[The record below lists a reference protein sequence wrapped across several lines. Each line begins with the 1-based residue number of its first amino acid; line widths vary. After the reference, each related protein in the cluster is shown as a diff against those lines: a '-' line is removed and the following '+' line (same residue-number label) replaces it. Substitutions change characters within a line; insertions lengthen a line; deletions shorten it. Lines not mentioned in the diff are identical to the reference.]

1 MTNPNNAVG
10 TNAAYGGRTSVNA
23 FNDDLTIYSRGILSG
38 WACSPKSGMTVQI
51 GGNGSD
57 RDAAVAEDNAGN
69 KTSIN
74 NISGSPIDVTI
85 PAAPATNNR
94 IDLIVAYA
102 DNPPSGTSTVVD
114 NPAACGIIVV
124 SGTAASSPTAPTNA
138 AIRSAITADGA
149 SGSTAYY
156 VILAQ
161 IRVGTGVTT
170 IGSGVIT
177 QGDVVKSYAAAGDE
191 TVGADAIQDGAV
203 TSNKVDWSTLG
214 SDELGWKY
222 LGEKRLT
229 STATVIVFNLPAQYN
244 NYKVIAAGEFAS
256 GTSNASCAFQ
266 FKRNDAE
273 IYCSWA
279 VANIDP
285 SAVITGQRNSDSN
298 QMLMEGCGQY
308 ETVNMELSSYKTA
321 SSQWR
326 KYQGFQCKV
335 GDNSVFRLYNGRF
348 NSATEPNQVVCWTSG
363 AFGSGFTVKVWGSNN

>member
-38 WACSPKSGMTVQI
+38 WGCSPKSGMTVQI
-51 GGNGSD
+51 GGNGAD

-124 SGTAASSPTAPTNA
+124 SGTAASNPTAPTNA
-138 AIRSAITADGA
+138 TIRSAITADGA
-149 SGSTAYY
+149 TGSTAYY
-156 VILAQ
+156 VVLAQ

-177 QGDVVKSYAAAGDE
+177 QGAKVESGATAGAS
-191 TVGADAIQDGAV
+191 TVGTNSIADGAV
-203 TSNKVDWSTLG
+203 TSDKIDWATLAVG
-214 SDELGWKY
+214 TPTSVTSSASS
-222 LGEKRLT
+222 LT
-229 STATVIVFNLPAQYN
+229 YTATRTGVLYV
-244 NYKVIAAGEFAS
+244 
-256 GTSNASCAFQ
+256 GTACSNNASASVRLNGTFFAKTQ
-266 FKRNDAE
+266 GGAASFTWTPIPVFVNVGDVVTATT
-273 IYCSWA
+273 SDNG
-279 VANIDP
+279 AN
-285 SAVITGQRNSDSN
+285 AQIT
-298 QMLMEGCGQY
+298 
-308 ETVNMELSSYKTA
+308 SSYFIPI
-321 SSQWR
+321 
-326 KYQGFQCKV
+326 G
-335 GDNSVFRLYNGRF
+335 
-348 NSATEPNQVVCWTSG
+348 
-363 AFGSGFTVKVWGSNN
+363 

>member
-51 GGNGSD
+51 GGNGAD

-149 SGSTAYY
+149 TGSTAYY
-156 VILAQ
+156 VILAK

-177 QGDVVKSYAAAGDE
+177 QGAKVESGATAGAN
-191 TVGADAIQDGAV
+191 TVATSSLQDGAV
-203 TSNKVDWSTLG
+203 TSDKVDYATFDAITIVGVGNTDNATGTLPFSTTEFSRG
-214 SDELGWKY
+214 SGLTRSNNGVRIGAGITHVVVSAGCYFSHTSGQNYAWCRV
-222 LGEKRLT
+222 EKNGVTTGKVAIASNNAGYGSVSFPAFDLAVQQGDLIT
-229 STATVIVFNLPAQYN
+229 INSLEAGQVFF
-244 NYKVIAAGEFAS
+244 G
-256 GTSNASCAFQ
+256 SN
-266 FKRNDAE
+266 
-273 IYCSWA
+273 SWLRVA
-279 VANIDP
+279 VA
-285 SAVITGQRNSDSN
+285 
-298 QMLMEGCGQY
+298 
-308 ETVNMELSSYKTA
+308 
-321 SSQWR
+321 
-326 KYQGFQCKV
+326 
-335 GDNSVFRLYNGRF
+335 
-348 NSATEPNQVVCWTSG
+348 
-363 AFGSGFTVKVWGSNN
+363 

>member
-38 WACSPKSGMTVQI
+38 WACSPNSGMTVQI

-138 AIRSAITADGA
+138 TIRSAITADGA

-177 QGDVVKSYAAAGDE
+177 QGAKVESGARAGAS
-191 TVGADAIQDGAV
+191 TVSTNSIADGAV
-203 TSNKVDWSTLG
+203 TSDKIDWTTLAPY
-214 SDELGWKY
+214 WKTVA
-222 LGEKRLT
+222 T
-229 STATVIVFNLPAQYN
+229 STSASVSIPLSYRQYRIRLFGYKSSTNSWGVLQCPQATGTTWIYIQGMSGGTW
-244 NYKVIAAGEFAS
+244 IAAERS
-256 GTSNASCAFQ
+256 
-266 FKRNDAE
+266 
-273 IYCSWA
+273 
-279 VANIDP
+279 V
-285 SAVITGQRNSDSN
+285 
-298 QMLMEGCGQY
+298 
-308 ETVNMELSSYKTA
+308 TA
-321 SSQWR
+321 SSDKAVMDGAR
-326 KYQGFQCKV
+326 
-335 GDNSVFRLYNGRF
+335 
-348 NSATEPNQVVCWTSG
+348 SATSAGYQSWDITIDKPTSSSTAMYAMWQTTTQG
-363 AFGSGFTVKVWGSNN
+363 SITYNTGRSSFTLSSGSGNMTLTSELSTNAKWVVEALVES

>member
-51 GGNGSD
+51 GGNGAD

-124 SGTAASSPTAPTNA
+124 SGTAAASPTEPTNA
-138 AIRSAITADGA
+138 AIRSAITTDGA
-149 SGSTAYY
+149 TGSTAYY
-156 VILAQ
+156 VIIAK

-177 QGDVVKSYAAAGDE
+177 QGDVVKSYATAGDD
-191 TVGADAIQDGAV
+191 TVTTDAIADGAV
-203 TSNKVDWSTLG
+203 TSDKVDYATLPQLVYVGKAGRQTAAAVSNNIYAMTSLETPIYAATGCSATLG
-214 SDELGWKY
+214 SGRITFTLPSDGTYFVEAHFESWINANTWDY
-222 LGEKRLT
+222 LLFLIRKNTAAFT
-229 STATVIVFNLPAQYN
+229 SKMAYKGGAWGFVTNSGITTIENGDILDVYVNTNGN
-244 NYKVIAAGEFAS
+244 NFADGNIS
-256 GTSNASCAFQ
+256 TQNTFVL
-266 FKRNDAE
+266 FK
-273 IYCSWA
+273 I
-279 VANIDP
+279 
-285 SAVITGQRNSDSN
+285 
-298 QMLMEGCGQY
+298 
-308 ETVNMELSSYKTA
+308 
-321 SSQWR
+321 WR
-326 KYQGFQCKV
+326 IG
-335 GDNSVFRLYNGRF
+335 
-348 NSATEPNQVVCWTSG
+348 
-363 AFGSGFTVKVWGSNN
+363 

>member
-23 FNDDLTIYSRGILSG
+23 FNDGLNIYSRGIISG

-177 QGDVVKSYAAAGDE
+177 QGEKVESGAKAGAS
-191 TVGADAIQDGAV
+191 TVSTNSIADGAV
-203 TSNKVDWSTLG
+203 TSDKIDWTTLPHQFIDADNTPLQLTCKKAGTYYVFGQMSWNGSATKVCTLKKNGTTSLAEGVDSRKAGGEWGQIVCQAIVSLAVGDRVAYYDSGSSTIING
-214 SDELGWKY
+214 G
-222 LGEKRLT
+222 
-229 STATVIVFNLPAQYN
+229 
-244 NYKVIAAGEFAS
+244 NYK
-256 GTSNASCAFQ
+256 
-266 FKRNDAE
+266 RNT
-273 IYCSWA
+273 IGMICIG
-279 VANIDP
+279 N
-285 SAVITGQRNSDSN
+285 
-298 QMLMEGCGQY
+298 
-308 ETVNMELSSYKTA
+308 
-321 SSQWR
+321 
-326 KYQGFQCKV
+326 
-335 GDNSVFRLYNGRF
+335 
-348 NSATEPNQVVCWTSG
+348 
-363 AFGSGFTVKVWGSNN
+363 

>member
-23 FNDDLTIYSRGILSG
+23 FNDGLNIYSRGILSG

-85 PAAPATNNR
+85 SAAPATNNR

-124 SGTAASSPTAPTNA
+124 SGTAASSPTPPTNA
-138 AIRSAITADGA
+138 TIRSAITADGA

-177 QGDVVKSYAAAGDE
+177 QGDVVISNAQLADSSVTSDKIDWTTFDYSGANSAPVTVGTSYVTLVTLPIASEGLYFLIANVTRGVNSASGAIVYLNFQKNSNDLRTFTAPTIPNYAGNHEPTNVGFVVFPASAGDS
-191 TVGADAIQDGAV
+191 V
-203 TSNKVDWSTLG
+203 TIRVRKD
-214 SDELGWKY
+214 
-222 LGEKRLT
+222 
-229 STATVIVFNLPAQYN
+229 
-244 NYKVIAAGEFAS
+244 
-256 GTSNASCAFQ
+256 
-266 FKRNDAE
+266 RND
-273 IYCSWA
+273 YG
-279 VANIDP
+279 
-285 SAVITGQRNSDSN
+285 SALGT
-298 QMLMEGCGQY
+298 QY
-308 ETVNMELSSYKTA
+308 SL
-321 SSQWR
+321 
-326 KYQGFQCKV
+326 
-335 GDNSVFRLYNGRF
+335 
-348 NSATEPNQVVCWTSG
+348 
-363 AFGSGFTVKVWGSNN
+363 VKIA

>member
-38 WACSPKSGMTVQI
+38 WSCSPKSGMTVQI
-51 GGNGSD
+51 GGNGTE

-177 QGDVVKSYAAAGDE
+177 QGARVES
-191 TVGADAIQDGAV
+191 GATFKHPAP
-203 TSNKVDWSTLG
+203 
-214 SDELGWKY
+214 
-222 LGEKRLT
+222 
-229 STATVIVFNLPAQYN
+229 TATILEDIGTIKSTRSYTAPSNGFLIGKGVSLASQGRAFVSLVNSQDYCIGGIPYNDYPGNNQNSQVAFCIPVYKGQTVYFIVSGNAQLEQ
-244 NYKVIAAGEFAS
+244 VRLVASHSEAG
-256 GTSNASCAFQ
+256 
-266 FKRNDAE
+266 
-273 IYCSWA
+273 I
-279 VANIDP
+279 
-285 SAVITGQRNSDSN
+285 
-298 QMLMEGCGQY
+298 
-308 ETVNMELSSYKTA
+308 
-321 SSQWR
+321 
-326 KYQGFQCKV
+326 
-335 GDNSVFRLYNGRF
+335 
-348 NSATEPNQVVCWTSG
+348 
-363 AFGSGFTVKVWGSNN
+363 

>member
-23 FNDDLTIYSRGILSG
+23 FNDDLNIYSRGIISG

-51 GGNGSD
+51 GGNGTE
-57 RDAAVAEDNAGN
+57 RDVAAAEDNAGN

-124 SGTAASSPTAPTNA
+124 SGTAASSPTAPTDA
-138 AIRSAITADGA
+138 TIRSAITADGA

-177 QGDVVKSYAAAGDE
+177 QGDVVKSYATAGDD
-191 TVGADAIQDGAV
+191 TVTTDAIADGAV
-203 TSNKVDWSTLG
+203 TSDKVDYATFIKQTELPIIASTVISSAWTVTNLG
-214 SDELGWKY
+214 
-222 LGEKRLT
+222 
-229 STATVIVFNLPAQYN
+229 TATTVSGLDASATYSVFAMAIYAESSG
-244 NYKVIAAGEFAS
+244 IGEFILRATGANTVECHSYAPGPLCATPYQLQGIRPSSS
-256 GTSNASCAFQ
+256 GQITFQRLYSGDAGNA
-266 FKRNDAE
+266 R
-273 IYCSWA
+273 
-279 VANIDP
+279 
-285 SAVITGQRNSDSN
+285 
-298 QMLMEGCGQY
+298 CGQCY
-308 ETVNMELSSYKTA
+308 VTILRTA
-321 SSQWR
+321 
-326 KYQGFQCKV
+326 
-335 GDNSVFRLYNGRF
+335 
-348 NSATEPNQVVCWTSG
+348 
-363 AFGSGFTVKVWGSNN
+363 

>member
-23 FNDDLTIYSRGILSG
+23 FNDDLNIYSRGIISG

-51 GGNGSD
+51 GGNGTE
-57 RDAAVAEDNAGN
+57 RDVAAAEDNAGN

-124 SGTAASSPTAPTNA
+124 SGTAAANPIAPTDA
-138 AIRSAITADGA
+138 AIRSAITTDGA
-149 SGSTAYY
+149 TGSTAYY

-177 QGDVVKSYAAAGDE
+177 QGSKVESGAKAGAS
-191 TVGADAIQDGAV
+191 TVSTNSIADGAV
-203 TSNKVDWSTLG
+203 TSDKVDWTTLSAYGRATNTLALTTSDQNVLSVSLANFSESDVLQVTVTVTAFGTDEGNGLWIVFGGVQFGQVTSWGRTLTATEYFTKSELGSTLTVAAHKDA
-214 SDELGWKY
+214 SY
-222 LGEKRLT
+222 SLT
-229 STATVIVFNLPAQYN
+229 LTR
-244 NYKVIAAGEFAS
+244 VIA
-256 GTSNASCAFQ
+256 
-266 FKRNDAE
+266 
-273 IYCSWA
+273 I
-279 VANIDP
+279 V
-285 SAVITGQRNSDSN
+285 
-298 QMLMEGCGQY
+298 
-308 ETVNMELSSYKTA
+308 
-321 SSQWR
+321 R
-326 KYQGFQCKV
+326 KI
-335 GDNSVFRLYNGRF
+335 
-348 NSATEPNQVVCWTSG
+348 A
-363 AFGSGFTVKVWGSNN
+363 

>member
-124 SGTAASSPTAPTNA
+124 SGTAASNPTPPTNA

-177 QGDVVKSYAAAGDE
+177 QGTKVESGAKAGAS
-191 TVGADAIQDGAV
+191 TVSTNSIADGAV
-203 TSNKVDWSTLG
+203 TSDKIDWTTFKHPAPTTTILENIG
-214 SDELGWKY
+214 SI
-222 LGEKRLT
+222 T
-229 STATVIVFNLPAQYN
+229 SSRSYTAP
-244 NYKVIAAGEFAS
+244 
-256 GTSNASCAFQ
+256 SNGFLIG
-266 FKRNDAE
+266 KGV
-273 IYCSWA
+273 SWA
-279 VANIDP
+279 NGGKAGVFL
-285 SAVITGQRNSDSN
+285 TNSDN
-298 QMLMEGCGQY
+298 Y
-308 ETVNMELSSYKTA
+308 V
-321 SSQWR
+321 
-326 KYQGFQCKV
+326 V
-335 GDNSVFRLYNGRF
+335 GGIPY
-348 NSATEPNQVVCWTSG
+348 TEYTGNNQVAFCVPVYKGQTVYFRVSG
-363 AFGSGFTVKVWGSNN
+363 GNSRLEQVQLVASHSEAGI

>member
-38 WACSPKSGMTVQI
+38 WVCSPNSGMTVQI
-51 GGNGSD
+51 GGNGAD

-124 SGTAASSPTAPTNA
+124 SGTAAASPTPPTDA
-138 AIRSAITADGA
+138 TIRSAITADGA
-149 SGSTAYY
+149 TGSTAYY

-177 QGDVVKSYAAAGDE
+177 QGDVVKSYATAGDD
-191 TVGADAIQDGAV
+191 TVTTDSIADGAV
-203 TSNKVDWSTLG
+203 TSDKVDWTTLTAYG
-214 SDELGWKY
+214 RATNTLALTTSNQNVLSVSLANFSNSDVLQV
-222 LGEKRLT
+222 T
-229 STATVIVFNLPAQYN
+229 VTAT
-244 NYKVIAAGEFAS
+244 AS
-256 GTSNASCAFQ
+256 GTNEG
-266 FKRNDAE
+266 NGL
-273 IYCSWA
+273 
-279 VANIDP
+279 
-285 SAVITGQRNSDSN
+285 VITFGGVQFTQVTN
-298 QMLMEGCGQY
+298 
-308 ETVNMELSSYKTA
+308 
-321 SSQWR
+321 W
-326 KYQGFQCKV
+326 
-335 GDNSVFRLYNGRF
+335 GRTLT
-348 NSATEPNQVVCWTSG
+348 ATEYFTKSEL
-363 AFGSGFTVKVWGSNN
+363 GSTLTVAARKDASYSLTLTRVIAIIRKIA

>member
-23 FNDDLTIYSRGILSG
+23 FNDDLNIYSRGIISG

-51 GGNGSD
+51 GGNGTE
-57 RDAAVAEDNAGN
+57 RDVAAAEDNAGN

-124 SGTAASSPTAPTNA
+124 SGTAAASPTPPTDA
-138 AIRSAITADGA
+138 TIRSAITADGA
-149 SGSTAYY
+149 TGSTAYY

-177 QGDVVKSYAAAGDE
+177 QGSRVESGAKAGAS
-191 TVGADAIQDGAV
+191 TVSTNSIADGAI
-203 TSNKVDWSTLG
+203 TSDKVDWTTFTMLAPVNEAITSFGTIPAGNTSYTMAG
-214 SDELGWKY
+214 SGFLCGKAII
-222 LGEKRLT
+222 L
-229 STATVIVFNLPAQYN
+229 
-244 NYKVIAAGEFAS
+244 AS
-256 GTSNASCAFQ
+256 GTHAVVCLAANDDTAIAGIPYMDSSNNAQVAFCIPVYAGQVIYFRASASNARFEEVRLL
-266 FKRNDAE
+266 K
-273 IYCSWA
+273 
-279 VANIDP
+279 
-285 SAVITGQRNSDSN
+285 SN
-298 QMLMEGCGQY
+298 
-308 ETVNMELSSYKTA
+308 LSLS
-321 SSQWR
+321 
-326 KYQGFQCKV
+326 
-335 GDNSVFRLYNGRF
+335 
-348 NSATEPNQVVCWTSG
+348 
-363 AFGSGFTVKVWGSNN
+363 

>member
-23 FNDDLTIYSRGILSG
+23 FNDDLNIYSRGIISG

-51 GGNGSD
+51 GGNGTE
-57 RDAAVAEDNAGN
+57 RDVAVAEDNAGN

-124 SGTAASSPTAPTNA
+124 SGTAASSPTPPTNA

-177 QGDVVKSYAAAGDE
+177 QGAKVESGAKAGAN
-191 TVGADAIQDGAV
+191 TVGTNSIADGAV
-203 TSNKVDWSTLG
+203 TSAKISYSTESTSEQAVGTWTDGKTIYRKTYSGTYDSAANAVNNILTIPNVENIIDVKGYISDIDAKVAIGSLHMVGSTIAAAPIVMVAGTNL
-214 SDELGWKY
+214 LVRCY
-222 LGEKRLT
+222 T
-229 STATVIVFNLPAQYN
+229 ST
-244 NYKVIAAGEFAS
+244 S
-256 GTSNASCAFQ
+256 
-266 FKRNDAE
+266 
-273 IYCSWA
+273 
-279 VANIDP
+279 
-285 SAVITGQRNSDSN
+285 
-298 QMLMEGCGQY
+298 
-308 ETVNMELSSYKTA
+308 
-321 SSQWR
+321 
-326 KYQGFQCKV
+326 
-335 GDNSVFRLYNGRF
+335 
-348 NSATEPNQVVCWTSG
+348 
-363 AFGSGFTVKVWGSNN
+363 GSNLTYAVTLFYTKS

>member
-51 GGNGSD
+51 GGNGAD

-138 AIRSAITADGA
+138 TIRSAITADGA

-177 QGDVVKSYAAAGDE
+177 QGDVVISNAQL
-191 TVGADAIQDGAV
+191 ADSSV
-203 TSNKVDWSTLG
+203 TSDKIDWATLPSYVSHLTNNVTLSTSYTALNTLTIAEAG
-214 SDELGWKY
+214 SY
-222 LGEKRLT
+222 F
-229 STATVIVFNLPAQYN
+229 V
-244 NYKVIAAGEFAS
+244 AGYAGFY
-256 GTSNASCAFQ
+256 
-266 FKRNDAE
+266 R
-273 IYCSWA
+273 
-279 VANIDP
+279 
-285 SAVITGQRNSDSN
+285 
-298 QMLMEGCGQY
+298 
-308 ETVNMELSSYKTA
+308 TA
-321 SSQWR
+321 SSESSD
-326 KYQGFQCKV
+326 FQMQITG
-335 GDNSVFRLYNGRF
+335 GDWTPYAIVTLPTAGGYP
-348 NSATEPNQVVCWTSG
+348 SATAVGIITVSANTTITLQARFTNGGG
-363 AFGSGFTVKVWGSNN
+363 AFAGRAEYMHSLSAFRVA

>member
-51 GGNGSD
+51 GGNGAD

-138 AIRSAITADGA
+138 TIRSAITADGA

-156 VILAQ
+156 VILAK

-177 QGDVVKSYAAAGDE
+177 QGTKVESGAKAGAS
-191 TVGADAIQDGAV
+191 TVSTNSIADGAV
-203 TSNKVDWSTLG
+203 TSDKVDWATFSRMTVRLSADINPTSMSTIGLSLLG
-214 SDELGWKY
+214 GSTGTQ
-222 LGEKRLT
+222 LT
-229 STATVIVFNLPAQYN
+229 QSGGGIKVGSGVSKVRVSATVFYN
-244 NYKVIAAGEFAS
+244 NAASKSYGWFELRVNGSAIGYECIANVYSNSFCT
-256 GTSNASCAFQ
+256 GTLAPIILSVSNG
-266 FKRNDAE
+266 D
-273 IYCSWA
+273 
-279 VANIDP
+279 
-285 SAVITGQRNSDSN
+285 VIT
-298 QMLMEGCGQY
+298 
-308 ETVNMELSSYKTA
+308 
-321 SSQWR
+321 
-326 KYQGFQCKV
+326 
-335 GDNSVFRLYNGRF
+335 LYNKEAGTAIRS
-348 NSATEPNQVVCWTSG
+348 NSTYMTVEVV
-363 AFGSGFTVKVWGSNN
+363 A

>member
-124 SGTAASSPTAPTNA
+124 SGTAASNPTAPTDA
-138 AIRSAITADGA
+138 TIRSAITADGA

-177 QGDVVKSYAAAGDE
+177 QGAKVESGAKAGAN
-191 TVGADAIQDGAV
+191 TVGTNSIADGAV
-203 TSNKVDWSTLG
+203 TSQKVDWTTFAYSGANSTPV
-214 SDELGWKY
+214 
-222 LGEKRLT
+222 
-229 STATVIVFNLPAQYN
+229 TVGISYVTLVTLPIASEGLYFLIAN
-244 NYKVIAAGEFAS
+244 VIRGVNSAS
-256 GTSNASCAFQ
+256 GAIIYLNFQKNSNDLRTFTAPTVPNYAGNHEPTNVGFVVFSANAGDSV
-266 FKRNDAE
+266 KIRVKKDRND
-273 IYCSWA
+273 YG
-279 VANIDP
+279 
-285 SAVITGQRNSDSN
+285 SALGT
-298 QMLMEGCGQY
+298 QY
-308 ETVNMELSSYKTA
+308 SL
-321 SSQWR
+321 
-326 KYQGFQCKV
+326 
-335 GDNSVFRLYNGRF
+335 
-348 NSATEPNQVVCWTSG
+348 
-363 AFGSGFTVKVWGSNN
+363 VKIA

>member
-177 QGDVVKSYAAAGDE
+177 QGAKVESGAKAGASTVSTNSIDWTTLPYAYAYTDAKRDSFTGVIPYDTFKANNGFTISSGGLRVPKSGYYRITARMSGFGSQGWIRVHVASS
-191 TVGADAIQDGAV
+191 
-203 TSNKVDWSTLG
+203 TSDST
-214 SDELGWKY
+214 
-222 LGEKRLT
+222 
-229 STATVIVFNLPAQYN
+229 TATIV
-244 NYKVIAAGEFAS
+244 GS
-256 GTSNASCAFQ
+256 GLV
-266 FKRNDAE
+266 R
-273 IYCSWA
+273 
-279 VANIDP
+279 
-285 SAVITGQRNSDSN
+285 
-298 QMLMEGCGQY
+298 L
-308 ETVNMELSSYKTA
+308 A
-321 SSQWR
+321 SSQ
-326 KYQGFQCKV
+326 YH
-335 GDNSVFRLYNGRF
+335 SVEVAGVIAYANAGQYIYARN
-348 NSATEPNQVVCWTSG
+348 VD
-363 AFGSGFTVKVWGSNN
+363 SGFDLNSGMDAGIMGTTISAQFIGN

>member
-51 GGNGSD
+51 GGNGAD

-124 SGTAASSPTAPTNA
+124 SGTAASSPTAPTDA
-138 AIRSAITADGA
+138 TIRSAITADGA
-149 SGSTAYY
+149 TGSTAYY

-177 QGDVVKSYAAAGDE
+177 QGDVVKSYAV
-191 TVGADAIQDGAV
+191 VGTDSIADGAV
-203 TSNKVDWSTLG
+203 TSDKVDWKTLAPYWKTVATSTSSSVTLPAG
-214 SDELGWKY
+214 YRHYRVRLI
-222 LGEKRLT
+222 GEKTRSDT
-229 STATVIVFNLPAQYN
+229 WGVVSCPQATGTTWIYIQGMSNGTW
-244 NYKVIAAGEFAS
+244 IAAERSVTASSDKAVMDGARSNTASGSQSWDIKISRQTTTGTACLAMWETTTNGSLTFNTGRSIFNITS
-256 GTSNASCAFQ
+256 GTSG
-266 FKRNDAE
+266 
-273 IYCSWA
+273 
-279 VANIDP
+279 
-285 SAVITGQRNSDSN
+285 ITLNS
-298 QMLMEGCGQY
+298 
-308 ETVNMELSSYKTA
+308 ELSSA
-321 SSQWR
+321 FW
-326 KYQGFQCKV
+326 
-335 GDNSVFRLYNGRF
+335 SVEALVE
-348 NSATEPNQVVCWTSG
+348 S
-363 AFGSGFTVKVWGSNN
+363 

>member
-38 WACSPKSGMTVQI
+38 WGCSPKSGMTVQI

-124 SGTAASSPTAPTNA
+124 SGTAASNPTAPTDA
-138 AIRSAITADGA
+138 TIRSAITADGA

-177 QGDVVKSYAAAGDE
+177 QGAKVESGAKAGAN
-191 TVGADAIQDGAV
+191 TVGTNSIADGAV
-203 TSNKVDWSTLG
+203 TSQKVDWTTFAYSGANSTPVTVGISYVTLVTLPIT
-214 SDELGWKY
+214 SDGLY
-222 LGEKRLT
+222 FLI
-229 STATVIVFNLPAQYN
+229 ANVIRGVNS
-244 NYKVIAAGEFAS
+244 AS
-256 GTSNASCAFQ
+256 GAIIYLNFQKNSNDLRTFTAPTVPNYAGNHEPTNVGFVVFSANAGDSV
-266 FKRNDAE
+266 KIRVKKDRND
-273 IYCSWA
+273 YG
-279 VANIDP
+279 
-285 SAVITGQRNSDSN
+285 SALGT
-298 QMLMEGCGQY
+298 QY
-308 ETVNMELSSYKTA
+308 SL
-321 SSQWR
+321 
-326 KYQGFQCKV
+326 
-335 GDNSVFRLYNGRF
+335 
-348 NSATEPNQVVCWTSG
+348 
-363 AFGSGFTVKVWGSNN
+363 VKIA

>member
-51 GGNGSD
+51 GGNGAD

-124 SGTAASSPTAPTNA
+124 SGTAASSPTPPTNA

-177 QGDVVKSYAAAGDE
+177 QGDVVRSYAMVDTDSIA
-191 TVGADAIQDGAV
+191 DGAV
-203 TSNKVDWSTLG
+203 TSDKIDWTTFDYSGANSTPVTVGMSYVALVTLPIT
-214 SDELGWKY
+214 SDGLY
-222 LGEKRLT
+222 FLI
-229 STATVIVFNLPAQYN
+229 ANVIRGVNS
-244 NYKVIAAGEFAS
+244 AS
-256 GTSNASCAFQ
+256 GAIIYLNFQKNSNDLRTFTAPTVPNYAGNHEPTNVGFVVFPANAGDSVTIRVR
-266 FKRNDAE
+266 KDRND
-273 IYCSWA
+273 YG
-279 VANIDP
+279 
-285 SAVITGQRNSDSN
+285 SALGT
-298 QMLMEGCGQY
+298 QY
-308 ETVNMELSSYKTA
+308 SL
-321 SSQWR
+321 
-326 KYQGFQCKV
+326 
-335 GDNSVFRLYNGRF
+335 
-348 NSATEPNQVVCWTSG
+348 
-363 AFGSGFTVKVWGSNN
+363 VKIA